1 LGIETLKTNMKKNII
16 INHKK
21 SVSKNTNQVK
31 SASNYKHSAIT
42 DKIIAAAYTVYNA
55 LGYGFLEKVY
65 ENALYY
71 EILKSGLNVKQQ
83 FPIQVFY
90 DHNLVGDYY
99 ADLIVEDKVIVE
111 LKAVSVLDPMHE
123 VQLVNY
129 LRATGIEVGLLIN
142 FGQKLTVKRRVF
154 SRDWKTQKNAG

>member
-1 LGIETLKTNMKKNII
+1 MKNII
-16 INHKK
+16 INNHNK
-21 SVSKNTNQVK
+21 SASKITNHVN

-42 DKIIAAAYTVYNA
+42 DKIIAAAYNVYNV

-71 EILKSGLNVKQQ
+71 EIQKNGLNVKQQ
-83 FPIQVFY
+83 SPIQVIY
-90 DHNLVGDYY
+90 DHHLVGDYH

-111 LKAVSVLDPMHE
+111 LKAVSILDPIHE

-129 LRATGIEVGLLIN
+129 LKATGIEVGLLIN
-142 FGQKLTVKRRVF
+142 FGQKLTVKRRFF
-154 SRDWKTQKNAG
+154 SRDRKTQNDTD

>member
-1 LGIETLKTNMKKNII
+1 MKKII
-16 INHKK
+16 INNH
-21 SVSKNTNQVK
+21 NK

-42 DKIIAAAYTVYNA
+42 DKIIAATYTVYNA

-71 EILKSGLNVKQQ
+71 EIMKSGLNVKQQ

-99 ADLIVEDKVIVE
+99 ADLIVENKVIVE

-142 FGQKLTVKRRVF
+142 FGQKLTIKRRVF
-154 SRDWKTQKNAG
+154 SRDWKTQNNTD